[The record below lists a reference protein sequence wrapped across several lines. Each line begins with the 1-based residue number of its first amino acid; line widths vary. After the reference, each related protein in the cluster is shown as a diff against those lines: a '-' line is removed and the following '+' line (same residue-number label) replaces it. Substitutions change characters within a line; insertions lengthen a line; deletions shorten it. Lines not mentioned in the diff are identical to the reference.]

1 MPDRFLRLFFALP
14 CPPPLAERIG
24 RWRDDRPLPGR
35 QVATANLH
43 LTLAF
48 LGQVPSARL
57 EALLDMAA
65 AIEAA
70 PFDLYLDRLL
80 RWRNGILLLAPSQ
93 PPGALLRLRRA
104 LRSGLA
110 ELELPVETRSFSAH
124 LTLAR
129 DAAPLE
135 DAPLPQPSYGR
146 STISACFAR
155 KTTPRACA
163 TAHSV
168 AGRCAGKIQTSVSR
182 RNNPPLPLCH
192 AGYDRPPGSRGFPG
206 LEEKSRSWHGSC
218 ARDSEA
224 VLPEGFGRWLAGRAP
239 RPHQPEMRTT

>member
-1 MPDRFLRLFFALP
+1 MPDRSLRLFFALP

-24 RWRDDRPLPGR
+24 RWRDSRPLSGR

-48 LGQVPSARL
+48 LGPVPSSRL
-57 EALLDMAA
+57 VALLDMAA

-70 PFDLYLDRLL
+70 PFDLCLDRLL

-93 PPGALLRLRRA
+93 PPDALLRLHRA
-104 LRSGLA
+104 LSSGLA

-135 DAPLPQPSYGR
+135 DAPLPPTFVWQVDHFSLFC
-146 STISACFAR
+146 SQNDA
-155 KTTPRACA
+155 
-163 TAHSV
+163 
-168 AGRCAGKIQTSVSR
+168 AGVRYRT
-182 RNNPPLPLCH
+182 L
-192 AGYDRPPGSRGFPG
+192 
-206 LEEKSRSWHGSC
+206 
-218 ARDSEA
+218 
-224 VLPEGFGRWLAGRAP
+224 GRWALCGEDSNERFAP
-239 RPHQPEMRTT
+239 

>member
-1 MPDRFLRLFFALP
+1 MPDRSLRLFFALP

-135 DAPLPQPSYGR
+135 DAPLPPTFVWQVDHFSLFCSQNDAAGVRYRTLRRWALCGVKRAFRAVTTRLFRSATQVMTGR
-146 STISACFAR
+146 QEAADFLAWR
-155 KTTPRACA
+155 KKAEAGTVPAQG
-163 TAHSV
+163 TAK
-168 AGRCAGKIQTSVSR
+168 RFSR
-182 RNNPPLPLCH
+182 KDSGDGWQDAPLGPINL
-192 AGYDRPPGSRGFPG
+192 R
-206 LEEKSRSWHGSC
+206 
-218 ARDSEA
+218 
-224 VLPEGFGRWLAGRAP
+224 
-239 RPHQPEMRTT
+239 

>member
-1 MPDRFLRLFFALP
+1 MPDRSLRLFFALP

-70 PFDLYLDRLL
+70 PFDLRLDRLL

-110 ELELPVETRSFSAH
+110 ELELPVETRPFSPPSDPGSRCRAAGGRPATPN
-124 LTLAR
+124 LRMAGRPFQPVLLAKR
-129 DAAPLE
+129 RRGRALPHTRSLGVVRGRFKRAFRAVTTRLFRSATQVMTGRQEAADFLAWRKKAEAGTVPAQGTAKRFSRKDSGDGWQ
-135 DAPLPQPSYGR
+135 DAPLGPINLR
-146 STISACFAR
+146 
-155 KTTPRACA
+155 
-163 TAHSV
+163 
-168 AGRCAGKIQTSVSR
+168 
-182 RNNPPLPLCH
+182 
-192 AGYDRPPGSRGFPG
+192 
-206 LEEKSRSWHGSC
+206 
-218 ARDSEA
+218 
-224 VLPEGFGRWLAGRAP
+224 
-239 RPHQPEMRTT
+239 

>member
-1 MPDRFLRLFFALP
+1 MPDRSLRLFFALP

-70 PFDLYLDRLL
+70 PFDLCLDRLL

-93 PPGALLRLRRA
+93 PPGALLRLRHA

-110 ELELPVETRSFSAH
+110 ELELPVETRPFSAH

-135 DAPLPQPSYGR
+135 DAPATPNLRMAGRPFQPVLLAKRRRGRALPHTRSLGVVRGRFKRAFRAVTTRLFR
-146 STISACFAR
+146 STTQVMTGRQEAADFLAWR
-155 KTTPRACA
+155 KKAEAGTVPAQG
-163 TAHSV
+163 TAK
-168 AGRCAGKIQTSVSR
+168 RFSR
-182 RNNPPLPLCH
+182 KDSGDGWQDAPLGPINL
-192 AGYDRPPGSRGFPG
+192 R
-206 LEEKSRSWHGSC
+206 
-218 ARDSEA
+218 
-224 VLPEGFGRWLAGRAP
+224 
-239 RPHQPEMRTT
+239 

>member
-1 MPDRFLRLFFALP
+1 MPDRSLRLFFALP

-70 PFDLYLDRLL
+70 PFDLRLDRLL

-110 ELELPVETRSFSAH
+110 ELELPVETRPFSSRCRAAGGRPATPN
-124 LTLAR
+124 LRMAGRPFQPVLLAKR
-129 DAAPLE
+129 RRGRALPHTRSLGVVRGRFKRAFRAVTTRLFRSATQVMTGRQEAADFLAWRKKAEAGTVPAQGTAKRFSRKDSGDGWQ
-135 DAPLPQPSYGR
+135 DAPLGPINLR
-146 STISACFAR
+146 
-155 KTTPRACA
+155 
-163 TAHSV
+163 
-168 AGRCAGKIQTSVSR
+168 
-182 RNNPPLPLCH
+182 
-192 AGYDRPPGSRGFPG
+192 
-206 LEEKSRSWHGSC
+206 
-218 ARDSEA
+218 
-224 VLPEGFGRWLAGRAP
+224 
-239 RPHQPEMRTT
+239 

>member
-48 LGQVPSARL
+48 LGQVSSARL

-70 PFDLYLDRLL
+70 PFDLCLDRLL

-110 ELELPVETRSFSAH
+110 ELELPVETRPFSRPSDPGSRCRAAGGRPATPN
-124 LTLAR
+124 LRMAGRPFQPVLLAKR
-129 DAAPLE
+129 RRGRALPHTRSLGVVRGRFKRAFRAVTTRLFRSATQVMTGRQEAADFLAWRKKAEAGTVPAQGTAKRFSRKDSGDGWQ
-135 DAPLPQPSYGR
+135 DAPLGPINLR
-146 STISACFAR
+146 
-155 KTTPRACA
+155 
-163 TAHSV
+163 
-168 AGRCAGKIQTSVSR
+168 
-182 RNNPPLPLCH
+182 
-192 AGYDRPPGSRGFPG
+192 
-206 LEEKSRSWHGSC
+206 
-218 ARDSEA
+218 
-224 VLPEGFGRWLAGRAP
+224 
-239 RPHQPEMRTT
+239 

>member
-1 MPDRFLRLFFALP
+1 MPDRSLRLFFALP

-135 DAPLPQPSYGR
+135 DAPLPP
-146 STISACFAR
+146 TDR
-155 KTTPRACA
+155 K
-163 TAHSV
+163 SV
-168 AGRCAGKIQTSVSR
+168 V
-182 RNNPPLPLCH
+182 
-192 AGYDRPPGSRGFPG
+192 
-206 LEEKSRSWHGSC
+206 
-218 ARDSEA
+218 
-224 VLPEGFGRWLAGRAP
+224 
-239 RPHQPEMRTT
+239 

>member
-24 RWRDDRPLPGR
+24 RWRDD
-35 QVATANLH
+35 

-135 DAPLPQPSYGR
+135 DAPPPPTFVWQVDHFSLFCSQND
-146 STISACFAR
+146 A
-155 KTTPRACA
+155 
-163 TAHSV
+163 
-168 AGRCAGKIQTSVSR
+168 AGVRYRT
-182 RNNPPLPLCH
+182 L
-192 AGYDRPPGSRGFPG
+192 
-206 LEEKSRSWHGSC
+206 
-218 ARDSEA
+218 
-224 VLPEGFGRWLAGRAP
+224 GRWALCGEDSNERFAP
-239 RPHQPEMRTT
+239 

>member
-1 MPDRFLRLFFALP
+1 MRLFLAIQLSPAVREALLTAQDALRRQGRGSF
-14 CPPPLAERIG
+14 PPPE
-24 RWRDDRPLPGR
+24 
-35 QVATANLH
+35 NLH

-70 PFDLYLDRLL
+70 PFDLCLDRLL

-110 ELELPVETRSFSAH
+110 ELELPVETRPFSAH

-135 DAPLPQPSYGR
+135 DAPLPPTFVWQVDHFSLFC
-146 STISACFAR
+146 SQNDA
-155 KTTPRACA
+155 
-163 TAHSV
+163 
-168 AGRCAGKIQTSVSR
+168 AGVRYRT
-182 RNNPPLPLCH
+182 L
-192 AGYDRPPGSRGFPG
+192 
-206 LEEKSRSWHGSC
+206 
-218 ARDSEA
+218 
-224 VLPEGFGRWLAGRAP
+224 GRWALCGEDSNERFAP
-239 RPHQPEMRTT
+239 

>member
-1 MPDRFLRLFFALP
+1 METVKKHAEAPMPDRSLRLFFALP
-14 CPPPLAERIG
+14 CPPSLAERIG
-24 RWRDDRPLPGR
+24 RWRDDQPLPGR

-70 PFDLYLDRLL
+70 PFDLCLDRLL

-93 PPGALLRLRRA
+93 PPDALLRLRRA

-110 ELELPVETRSFSAH
+110 ELELPVETRPFSAH

-135 DAPLPQPSYGR
+135 DAPLPPTFVWQVDHFSLFC
-146 STISACFAR
+146 SQNDA
-155 KTTPRACA
+155 
-163 TAHSV
+163 
-168 AGRCAGKIQTSVSR
+168 AGVRYRT
-182 RNNPPLPLCH
+182 L
-192 AGYDRPPGSRGFPG
+192 
-206 LEEKSRSWHGSC
+206 
-218 ARDSEA
+218 
-224 VLPEGFGRWLAGRAP
+224 GRWALCGEDSNERFAP
-239 RPHQPEMRTT
+239 

>member
-135 DAPLPQPSYGR
+135 DAPPPPTFVWQVDHFSLFCSQ
-146 STISACFAR
+146 
-155 KTTPRACA
+155 
-163 TAHSV
+163 
-168 AGRCAGKIQTSVSR
+168 R
-182 RNNPPLPLCH
+182 R
-192 AGYDRPPGSRGFPG
+192 R
-206 LEEKSRSWHGSC
+206 
-218 ARDSEA
+218 
-224 VLPEGFGRWLAGRAP
+224 GRAL
-239 RPHQPEMRTT
+239 PHTRSLGVVRGRFKRAFRAVTTRLFRSATQVMTGRQEAADFLAWRKKAEAGTVPAQGTAKRFSRKDSGDGWQDAPLGPINLR

>member
-57 EALLDMAA
+57 GPCWTWPRPSRPRPSTCISTACCAGGTA
-65 AIEAA
+65 S
-70 PFDLYLDRLL
+70 
-80 RWRNGILLLAPSQ
+80 LLAPSQ

-110 ELELPVETRSFSAH
+110 ELELPVETRPFSPH
-124 LTLAR
+124 RPWLAMSR
-129 DAAPLE
+129 RWRTSRYPNL
-135 DAPLPQPSYGR
+135 R
-146 STISACFAR
+146 M
-155 KTTPRACA
+155 
-163 TAHSV
+163 
-168 AGRCAGKIQTSVSR
+168 AGRPFQPVLLAKRRRGVRYRTLGRWALCGKIQTSVSR

-206 LEEKSRSWHGSC
+206 LEEKAEAGTVPAQGTAKRFSRK
-218 ARDSEA
+218 DS
-224 VLPEGFGRWLAGRAP
+224 GDGWQDAP
-239 RPHQPEMRTT
+239 LGPINLR

>member
-1 MPDRFLRLFFALP
+1 MPDRSLRLFFALP

-48 LGQVPSARL
+48 LGQDPSARL

-70 PFDLYLDRLL
+70 PFDLRLDRLL

-110 ELELPVETRSFSAH
+110 ELELPVETRPFSPH

-129 DAAPLE
+129 DVAPLE
-135 DAPLPQPSYGR
+135 DVPPPPTFVWQVDHFSLFCSQNDA
-146 STISACFAR
+146 
-155 KTTPRACA
+155 
-163 TAHSV
+163 
-168 AGRCAGKIQTSVSR
+168 AGVRYRT
-182 RNNPPLPLCH
+182 L
-192 AGYDRPPGSRGFPG
+192 
-206 LEEKSRSWHGSC
+206 
-218 ARDSEA
+218 
-224 VLPEGFGRWLAGRAP
+224 GRWALCGEDSNERFAP
-239 RPHQPEMRTT
+239 

>member
-1 MPDRFLRLFFALP
+1 M
-14 CPPPLAERIG
+14 
-24 RWRDDRPLPGR
+24 
-35 QVATANLH
+35 ATANLH

-70 PFDLYLDRLL
+70 PFDLCLDRLL

-110 ELELPVETRSFSAH
+110 ELELPVETRLFSAH

-135 DAPLPQPSYGR
+135 DAPPPPNLR
-146 STISACFAR
+146 M
-155 KTTPRACA
+155 
-163 TAHSV
+163 
-168 AGRCAGKIQTSVSR
+168 AGRPFQPVLLAKR
-182 RNNPPLPLCH
+182 R
-192 AGYDRPPGSRGFPG
+192 R
-206 LEEKSRSWHGSC
+206 
-218 ARDSEA
+218 
-224 VLPEGFGRWLAGRAP
+224 GRAL
-239 RPHQPEMRTT
+239 PHTRSLGVVRGRFKRAFRAVTTRLFRSATQVMTGRQEAADFLAWRKKAEAGTVPAQGTAKRFSRKDSGDGWQDAPLGPINLR

>member
-1 MPDRFLRLFFALP
+1 MPDRSLRLFFALP

-24 RWRDDRPLPGR
+24 RWRDGRPLPGR

-57 EALLDMAA
+57 KALL

-70 PFDLYLDRLL
+70 PFDLCLDRLL

-110 ELELPVETRSFSAH
+110 ELELPVETRPFSAH

-135 DAPLPQPSYGR
+135 NAPPPPTFVWQVDRFSLFCSQNDA
-146 STISACFAR
+146 A
-155 KTTPRACA
+155 
-163 TAHSV
+163 SV
-168 AGRCAGKIQTSVSR
+168 RYRT
-182 RNNPPLPLCH
+182 L
-192 AGYDRPPGSRGFPG
+192 
-206 LEEKSRSWHGSC
+206 
-218 ARDSEA
+218 
-224 VLPEGFGRWLAGRAP
+224 GRWALCGEDSNERFAP
-239 RPHQPEMRTT
+239 